1 MPLTSA
7 KDEYSPDMGAIRF
20 LMQDGSKQVPCR
32 ISHEA
37 LTDRGSTTGMNNAQI
52 FEAYRPEIEQAASNK
67 YDRGGIDPEGRVWVT
82 TAEFPA
88 RPPR

>member
-7 KDEYSPDMGAIRF
+7 KDEYSPDIGSIRF
-20 LMQDGSKQVPCR
+20 LMQDGNTQVPCR

-37 LTDRGSTTGMNNAQI
+37 LTDRGSKTRMSGTQV
-52 FEAYRPEIEQAASNK
+52 FEAYRPEIEQAASDL
-67 YDRGGIDPEGRVWVT
+67 YDRGKIDAEGRVWVT

-88 RPPR
+88 QPK